1 MSLEGTESSEDGA
14 GYLEPPDPDCVEIDP
29 TCTYI
34 KVIWLLYLCL
44 YLLSLGQKYNY
55 ILIQWA

>member
-34 KVIWLLYLCL
+34 KVI
-44 YLLSLGQKYNY
+44 
-55 ILIQWA
+55 